1 MNWRGAAKIGPRD
14 GQGGNTMLDGQP
26 EYLVEMHA
34 ICKSF
39 GPSRVLRD
47 VSLRL
52 RPGSVHALMGE
63 NGAGKSTLMKI
74 LAGVHKRDEGLI
86 RKDGAEL
93 NLPSPRQALSAGIST
108 VFQELSLLPNLTI
121 AENMFLGREPL
132 TRTGAPDRRRMRAE
146 TAAALAE
153 LDLKLDP
160 EQLVSTL
167 TIAERQFVEIA
178 HGIKADA
185 SVLIL
190 DEPTAAL
197 NAADVE
203 VLNRSIRRLRAEGR
217 AIVYISH
224 RMDEIFDICDE
235 VTVLK
240 DGQYIGTRAIRDV
253 TPDQLIAM
261 MVGRELADLFPAR
274 AATLGPPVLELKGF
288 KATPKAR
295 AFDLTLQSGEILGLA
310 GLEGQGQQ
318 RIMRA
323 LIGRNLSFGGTLRVQ
338 RQALKFPNKANG
350 IRSMARL
357 GLGFVPEDRKEEGL
371 MLGLS
376 VAANLVI
383 GLHTEKPAFALAR
396 ALRDVV
402 QRMTDALHIK
412 TASPA
417 TLVAALSGGNQQK
430 VLLGRYLAMGLK
442 VLVIEEPTR
451 GVDIGAK
458 SEIYGLLRD
467 FVNTGGA
474 VLVTSRETVELIG
487 LCDRLAIVH
496 GDTVVAEMPAGQATE
511 HSILAAA
518 LTTEGAAA

>member
-1 MNWRGAAKIGPRD
+1 MFD
-14 GQGGNTMLDGQP
+14 GEP
-26 EYLVEMHA
+26 AYLIEMQSISKA
-34 ICKSF
+34 F
-39 GPSRVLRD
+39 GPARVLRD

-74 LAGVHKRDEGLI
+74 LAGVHRCDEGRIL
-86 RKDGAEL
+86 KDGKPL
-93 NLPSPRQALSAGIST
+93 HLPSPREALAAGIST

-121 AENMFLGREPL
+121 AENMFLGREPVL
-132 TRTGAPDRRRMRAE
+132 RGGGLDRRRMRAE
-146 TAAALAE
+146 TAAALEE

-160 EQLVSTL
+160 DQLVSTL
-167 TIAERQFVEIA
+167 SIAERQFVEIA

-224 RMDEIFDICDE
+224 RMDEIFGICDE

-240 DGQYIGTRAIRDV
+240 DGQFVATRAIREV
-253 TPDQLIAM
+253 TPDGLIAM
-261 MVGRELADLFPAR
+261 MVGRELADLFPPR
-274 AATLGPPVLELKGF
+274 AASLGQPVLEIAAF
-288 KATPKAR
+288 RATPRAH
-295 AFDLTLQSGEILGLA
+295 AFDLTLHEGEILGLA

-318 RIMRA
+318 QIMRA
-323 LIGRNLSFGGTLRVQ
+323 LIGRHAPAGGTLKVRG
-338 RQALKFPNKANG
+338 RALKFPTSSGG
-350 IRSMARL
+350 IRAMAKL

-383 GLHTEKPAFALAR
+383 GLHAERPAIAPAR
-396 ALRDVV
+396 RLKAVV
-402 QRMTDALHIK
+402 RRMTDALRIK

-417 TLVAALSGGNQQK
+417 NPVAALSGGNQQK
-430 VLLGRYLAMGLK
+430 VLLGRYLARE
-442 VLVIEEPTR
+442 VNILVIEEPTR

-458 SEIYGLLRD
+458 SEIYALLRG
-467 FVNTGGA
+467 FAQERGA
-474 VLVTSRETVELIG
+474 VLITSRETVELIG
-487 LCDRLAIVH
+487 LCDRLAVVH
-496 GDTVVAEMPAGQATE
+496 GQTVVAELRAGEATE

-518 LTTEGAAA
+518 LNAEGVAA

>member
-1 MNWRGAAKIGPRD
+1 V
-14 GQGGNTMLDGQP
+14 T
-26 EYLVEMHA
+26 
-34 ICKSF
+34 
-39 GPSRVLRD
+39 
-47 VSLRL
+47 LRL

-74 LAGVHKRDEGLI
+74 LAGVHRCDEGRIL
-86 RKDGAEL
+86 KGGKPL
-93 NLPSPRQALSAGIST
+93 HLPSPREALAAGIST

-121 AENMFLGREPL
+121 TENMFLGREPL
-132 TRTGAPDRRRMRAE
+132 LRGGGLDRKRMRAE
-146 TAAALAE
+146 TAAAMAE

-160 EQLVSTL
+160 DQLVSTL

-178 HGIKADA
+178 HGIKAEA

-224 RMDEIFDICDE
+224 RMDEIFSICDE

-240 DGQYIGTRAIRDV
+240 DGQYVGTCAIRDV
-253 TPDQLIAM
+253 TPDGLIAM
-261 MVGRELADLFPAR
+261 MVGRELSDLFPAR
-274 AATLGPPVLELKGF
+274 AATLGKPVLELAGF
-288 KATPKAR
+288 RTTLKAR
-295 AFDLTLQSGEILGLA
+295 AFDLTLHQGEILGLA

-323 LIGRNLSFGGTLRVQ
+323 LIGRYTPAGGTLRLHG
-338 RQALKFPNKANG
+338 QALKFPGAASG
-350 IRSMARL
+350 IRAMARL

-383 GLHTEKPAFALAR
+383 GLHAEKPAFAPVRSLKA
-396 ALRDVV
+396 VV
-402 QRMTDALHIK
+402 QRMTAALHIK

-417 TLVAALSGGNQQK
+417 TLVSSLSGGNQQK
-430 VLLGRYLAMGLK
+430 VLLGRYLARDVQ

-458 SEIYGLLRD
+458 SEIYALLRD
-467 FVNTGGA
+467 FAQAGGA

-487 LCDRLAIVH
+487 LCDRLAVVH
-496 GDTVVAEMPAGQATE
+496 GETVVAALPAAQATE

-518 LTTEGAAA
+518 LTADGVAA

>member
-1 MNWRGAAKIGPRD
+1 MFD
-14 GQGGNTMLDGQP
+14 GEPTWLI
-26 EYLVEMHA
+26 EMQSISKA
-34 ICKSF
+34 F

-47 VSLRL
+47 VTLRL

-74 LAGVHKRDEGLI
+74 LAGVHHSDEGRIL
-86 RKDGAEL
+86 KDGKPL
-93 NLPSPRQALSAGIST
+93 HLPSPREALAAGIST

-132 TRTGAPDRRRMRAE
+132 TATGSLDRRRMRAE
-146 TAAALAE
+146 TRAALAE
-153 LDLKLDP
+153 LDLQLDP
-160 EQLVSTL
+160 DQLVSTL

-178 HGIKADA
+178 HGIKAEA

-203 VLNRSIRRLRAEGR
+203 VLNRSIRRLKAEGK

-240 DGQYIGTRAIRDV
+240 DGQYVGTRQISEI
-253 TPDQLIAM
+253 TPDDLISM
-261 MVGRELADLFPAR
+261 MVGRELSDLFPAR
-274 AATLGPPVLELKGF
+274 ANVFGEPVLELYGF
-288 KATPKAR
+288 RAGIKAR
-295 AFDLTLQSGEILGLA
+295 PFDLTLHQGEILGLA

-323 LIGRNLSFGGTLRVQ
+323 LIGRFPLASGTFRLNGQ
-338 RQALKFPNKANG
+338 LLKFPGAANG
-350 IRSMARL
+350 IRAMARL
-357 GLGFVPEDRKEEGL
+357 GVGFVPEDRKEEGL

-376 VAANLVI
+376 VATNLII
-383 GLHTEKPAFALAR
+383 GLHAEKPSFAR
-396 ALRDVV
+396 ARPLGSVV
-402 QRMTDALHIK
+402 KRMMDALRIK
-412 TASPA
+412 AASPA
-417 TLVAALSGGNQQK
+417 IPVGSLSGGNQQK
-430 VLLGRYLAMGLK
+430 VLLGRYLARDAK
-442 VLVIEEPTR
+442 ILVIEEPTR
-451 GVDIGAK
+451 GVDVGAK

-467 FVNTGGA
+467 FANAGGA

-487 LCDRLAIVH
+487 LCDRLAVVH
-496 GDTVVAEMPAGQATE
+496 GNTVVVEMPAADATE
-511 HSILAAA
+511 HGILAAA
-518 LTTEGAAA
+518 LTTETVAA

>member
-1 MNWRGAAKIGPRD
+1 MFD
-14 GQGGNTMLDGQP
+14 GEPACLI
-26 EYLVEMHA
+26 EMQSISKA
-34 ICKSF
+34 F
-39 GPSRVLRD
+39 GSSRVLRD
-47 VSLRL
+47 VTLRL
-52 RPGSVHALMGE
+52 RPSSVHALMGE

-74 LAGVHKRDEGLI
+74 LAGVHRSDEGRIL
-86 RKDGAEL
+86 KDGKPL
-93 NLPSPRQALSAGIST
+93 HLPSPREALAAGIST

-132 TRTGAPDRRRMRAE
+132 LRGGGLDRRRMRAE
-146 TAAALAE
+146 TVAALAE

-160 EQLVSTL
+160 DQLVSTL

-224 RMDEIFDICDE
+224 RMDEIFSICDE

-240 DGQYIGTRAIRDV
+240 DGQYVDTRAIRDV
-253 TPDQLIAM
+253 TPDGLIAM
-261 MVGRELADLFPAR
+261 MVGRELSDLFPAR
-274 AATLGPPVLELKGF
+274 AASLGKPVLELSGF
-288 KATPKAR
+288 RTTQKAR
-295 AFDLTLQSGEILGLA
+295 AFDLTLHQGEILGLA

-323 LIGRNLSFGGTLRVQ
+323 LIGRHTPAGGTLRLHG
-338 RQALKFPNKANG
+338 QALKFPSVASG
-350 IRSMARL
+350 IRTMARL

-383 GLHTEKPAFALAR
+383 GLHAEKPTFAPAR
-396 ALRDVV
+396 SLKGVV
-402 QRMTDALHIK
+402 QRMTDALRIK
-412 TASPA
+412 TASP
-417 TLVAALSGGNQQK
+417 TMPVASLSGGNQQK
-430 VLLGRYLAMGLK
+430 VLLGRYLARKVK

-458 SEIYGLLRD
+458 SEIYALLRD
-467 FVNTGGA
+467 FAQAGGA

-487 LCDRLAIVH
+487 LCDRLAVVH
-496 GDTVVAEMPAGQATE
+496 GDTVVAELPANQASE

-518 LTTEGAAA
+518 LTVEGGAA

>member
-1 MNWRGAAKIGPRD
+1 MFD
-14 GQGGNTMLDGQP
+14 GEPACLI
-26 EYLVEMHA
+26 EMQSISKA
-34 ICKSF
+34 F
-39 GPSRVLRD
+39 GHSKVLRN
-47 VSLRL
+47 VTLSLRS
-52 RPGSVHALMGE
+52 GSVHALMGE

-74 LAGVHKRDEGLI
+74 LAGVHRSDNGRIL
-86 RKDGAEL
+86 KDGKFL
-93 NLPSPRQALSAGIST
+93 QLSSPREALAAGIST
-108 VFQELSLLPNLTI
+108 VFQEHSLLPNLTI

-132 TRTGAPDRRRMRAE
+132 KRGGGLDRRRMRAE

-153 LDLKLDP
+153 LGLKLEPD
-160 EQLVSTL
+160 QLVSTL

-203 VLNRSIRRLRAEGR
+203 VLNRSIRQLRAEGR

-240 DGQYIGTRAIRDV
+240 DGQYVGTRAIKDV
-253 TPDQLIAM
+253 TPNSLIAM
-261 MVGRELADLFPAR
+261 MVGRELSDLFPAR
-274 AATLGPPVLELKGF
+274 TASLGKPMLELAGF
-288 KATPKAR
+288 CARSKAR
-295 AFDLTLQSGEILGLA
+295 PFDLTLHQGEILGLA

-323 LIGRNLSFGGTLRVQ
+323 LIGRYLPAGGTLRLYGQ
-338 RQALKFPNKANG
+338 TLKFPGAVNG
-350 IRSMARL
+350 IRAMARL
-357 GLGFVPEDRKEEGL
+357 GLSFVPEDRKDEGL

-383 GLHTEKPAFALAR
+383 ALHAEQPAFAR
-396 ALRDVV
+396 AKGMKAVV
-402 QRMTDALHIK
+402 QRMTDALRIK
-412 TASPA
+412 TASP
-417 TLVAALSGGNQQK
+417 TTPVASLSGGNQQK
-430 VLLGRYLAMGLK
+430 VLLGRDLARDVK
-442 VLVIEEPTR
+442 ILVIEEPTR

-458 SEIYGLLRD
+458 SEIYALLRD
-467 FVNTGGA
+467 FAKAGGA

-487 LCDRLAIVH
+487 LCDRLAVIH
-496 GDTVVAEMPAGQATE
+496 GDTVVAELPAASATE

-518 LTTEGAAA
+518 LTAEGVAA

>member
-1 MNWRGAAKIGPRD
+1 
-14 GQGGNTMLDGQP
+14 MLNGEP
-26 EYLVEMHA
+26 TCLIEMQSISKA
-34 ICKSF
+34 F

-47 VSLRL
+47 VTLRL

-74 LAGVHKRDEGLI
+74 LAGVHRSDEGLI
-86 RKDGAEL
+86 LKNGKPL
-93 NLPSPRQALSAGIST
+93 HLPSPREALAAGIST

-121 AENMFLGREPL
+121 TENMFLGHELLLRGGGL
-132 TRTGAPDRRRMRAE
+132 DRRRMRAQ

-153 LDLKLDP
+153 MGLKLDP
-160 EQLVSTL
+160 DQLVSTL
-167 TIAERQFVEIA
+167 SIAERQFVEIA

-185 SVLIL
+185 NVLIL

-224 RMDEIFDICDE
+224 RMDEIFSICDE

-240 DGQYIGTRAIRDV
+240 DGQCVGTRAIKDV
-253 TPDQLIAM
+253 TPDGLIAM
-261 MVGRELADLFPAR
+261 MVGRELADLFPMR
-274 AATLGPPVLELKGF
+274 AARLGKPVLEFTGF
-288 KATPKAR
+288 RATPQAR
-295 AFDLTLQSGEILGLA
+295 AFDLTLHQGEILGLA

-318 RIMRA
+318 HIMRS
-323 LIGRNLSFGGTLRVQ
+323 LIGRHAPAGGTLQ
-338 RQALKFPNKANG
+338 LHGQALKFPSAAGG
-350 IRSMARL
+350 IRAMARL
-357 GLGFVPEDRKEEGL
+357 GVGFVPEDRKEEGL

-383 GLHTEKPAFALAR
+383 GLHAEKPVFAR
-396 ALRDVV
+396 ARNLKGVV
-402 QRMTDALHIK
+402 QRMTDALRIK

-417 TLVAALSGGNQQK
+417 TPVASLSGGNQQK
-430 VLLGRYLAMGLK
+430 VLLGRYLARQVK

-458 SEIYGLLRD
+458 SEIYTLLRD
-467 FVNTGGA
+467 FAQAGGA
-474 VLVTSRETVELIG
+474 VLITSRETVELIG
-487 LCDRLAIVH
+487 LCDRLAVIH
-496 GDTVVAEMPAGQATE
+496 GGTVVAELPAAEATE

-518 LTTEGAAA
+518 LTAEGVAA

>member
-1 MNWRGAAKIGPRD
+1 MFD
-14 GQGGNTMLDGQP
+14 GEPACLI
-26 EYLVEMHA
+26 EMQSISKA
-34 ICKSF
+34 F

-47 VSLRL
+47 VTLRL

-74 LAGVHKRDEGLI
+74 LAGVHRCDEGRIL
-86 RKDGAEL
+86 KDGKPL
-93 NLPSPRQALSAGIST
+93 HLPSPREALAAGIST

-132 TRTGAPDRRRMRAE
+132 LRGGNLDRKRMRAE

-160 EQLVSTL
+160 DQLVSTL
-167 TIAERQFVEIA
+167 SIAERQFVEIA

-203 VLNRSIRRLRAEGR
+203 VLNRSIRRLREEGR

-224 RMDEIFDICDE
+224 RMDEIFSICDE

-240 DGQYIGTRAIRDV
+240 DGQFVGTRAIKDV
-253 TPDQLIAM
+253 TPDGLIAM

-274 AATLGPPVLELKGF
+274 AASLGTPVLELSGF
-288 KATPKAR
+288 RAVPKAR
-295 AFDLTLQSGEILGLA
+295 PFDLTLHQGEILGLA

-318 RIMRA
+318 HVMRA
-323 LIGRNLSFGGTLRVQ
+323 LIGRQAPAGGTLRLHGK
-338 RQALKFPNKANG
+338 ALKFPSAAGG
-350 IRSMARL
+350 IRAMARL
-357 GLGFVPEDRKEEGL
+357 GLGFVPEDRKQEGL

-383 GLHTEKPAFALAR
+383 GLHAEKPAFARAR
-396 ALRDVV
+396 NLKGVV
-402 QRMTDALHIK
+402 QRMTDALRIK

-417 TLVAALSGGNQQK
+417 TPVASLSGGNQQK
-430 VLLGRYLAMGLK
+430 VLLGRYLAREVK
-442 VLVIEEPTR
+442 ILVIEEPTR

-458 SEIYGLLRD
+458 SEIYTLLRD
-467 FVNTGGA
+467 FAQAGGA

-487 LCDRLAIVH
+487 LCDRLAVVH
-496 GDTVVAEMPAGQATE
+496 GDTVVAELPAAEATE

-518 LTTEGAAA
+518 LTAEGVAV

>member
-1 MNWRGAAKIGPRD
+1 MFD
-14 GQGGNTMLDGQP
+14 GEPDCLI
-26 EYLVEMHA
+26 EMQSISKA
-34 ICKSF
+34 F
-39 GPSRVLRD
+39 GPACVLRD
-47 VSLRL
+47 VTLRL
-52 RPGSVHALMGE
+52 RAGSVHALMGE

-74 LAGVHKRDEGLI
+74 LAGVHRSDAGRILKNGRPLH
-86 RKDGAEL
+86 
-93 NLPSPRQALSAGIST
+93 LPSPREALAAGIST

-132 TRTGAPDRRRMRAE
+132 LRGGGLDRRRMRDE
-146 TAAALAE
+146 TAAALAG

-160 EQLVSTL
+160 DQLVSTL
-167 TIAERQFVEIA
+167 TISERQFVEIA
-178 HGIKADA
+178 HGIKAHA

-197 NAADVE
+197 NAADVA

-224 RMDEIFDICDE
+224 RMDEIFSICDE

-240 DGQYIGTRAIRDV
+240 DGQFIGTRAISDV
-253 TPDQLIAM
+253 TPDGLIAM
-261 MVGRELADLFPAR
+261 MVGRELSELFPPR
-274 AATLGPPVLELKGF
+274 ATAPGKSVLELTGF
-288 KATPKAR
+288 RTTPKAR
-295 AFDLTLQSGEILGLA
+295 AFDLVLHQGEILGLA
-310 GLEGQGQQ
+310 GLEGQGQS

-323 LIGRNLSFGGTLRVQ
+323 LIGRYTPAGGTMRLHG
-338 RQALKFPNKANG
+338 QALKFPSVAGG
-350 IRSMARL
+350 IRAMARL

-383 GLHTEKPAFALAR
+383 GLHAERPAFAPAR
-396 ALRDVV
+396 GLKAVVHRMTAALR
-402 QRMTDALHIK
+402 IK

-417 TLVAALSGGNQQK
+417 TLVSSLSGGNQQK
-430 VLLGRYLAMGLK
+430 VLLGRYLARAVK

-458 SEIYGLLRD
+458 SEIYALLRD
-467 FVNTGGA
+467 FANAGGA

-487 LCDRLAIVH
+487 LCDRLAVVH
-496 GDTVVAEMPAGQATE
+496 GDTVVAEMPAAQATE
-511 HSILAAA
+511 HAILAAA
-518 LTTEGAAA
+518 LTAEGVAA

>member
-1 MNWRGAAKIGPRD
+1 MFDAAPDCLI
-14 GQGGNTMLDGQP
+14 
-26 EYLVEMHA
+26 EMQSISKA
-34 ICKSF
+34 F
-39 GPSRVLRD
+39 GPANVLRD
-47 VSLRL
+47 VTLRL
-52 RPGSVHALMGE
+52 RAGSVHALMGE

-74 LAGVHKRDEGLI
+74 LAGVHRFDQGRILKNGTPLH
-86 RKDGAEL
+86 
-93 NLPSPRQALSAGIST
+93 LPSPRAALAAGIST

-132 TRTGAPDRRRMRAE
+132 THTGALDRRRMRAE

-160 EQLVSTL
+160 DQLVSTL
-167 TIAERQFVEIA
+167 SIAERQFVEIA

-203 VLNRSIRRLRAEGR
+203 VLNRSIRRLRDAGR

-224 RMDEIFDICDE
+224 RMDEIFAICDE

-240 DGQYIGTRAIRDV
+240 DGQYVGTRAIGDV
-253 TPDQLIAM
+253 TQHELIAM
-261 MVGRELADLFPAR
+261 MVGRDLSDLFPTRTASH
-274 AATLGPPVLELKGF
+274 GKPVLELSGF
-288 KATPKAR
+288 RTTPRAR
-295 AFDLTLQSGEILGLA
+295 PFDLTLHHGEILGLA

-323 LIGRNLSFGGTLRVQ
+323 LIGRHQPSGGTLR
-338 RQALKFPNKANG
+338 LLGKGLHFPRAASG
-350 IRSMARL
+350 VRRMARL

-383 GLHTEKPAFALAR
+383 GLHAERPAFAPAR
-396 ALRDVV
+396 SLKSVV
-402 QRMTDALHIK
+402 QRLTRALSIK
-412 TASPA
+412 TATPA
-417 TLVAALSGGNQQK
+417 TPVGALSGGNQQK
-430 VLLGRYLAMGLK
+430 VLLGRYLARDLK

-458 SEIYGLLRD
+458 SEIYSLLRD
-467 FVNTGGA
+467 FVQAGGA

-487 LCDRLAIVH
+487 LCDRLAVIH
-496 GDTVVAEMPAGQATE
+496 GDTVVAELPAVDATE
-511 HSILAAA
+511 HSILTAA
-518 LTTEGAAA
+518 LTTDGVAA

>member
-1 MNWRGAAKIGPRD
+1 MFD
-14 GQGGNTMLDGQP
+14 GEP
-26 EYLVEMHA
+26 AYLIEMQSISKA
-34 ICKSF
+34 F
-39 GPSRVLRD
+39 GPSKVLRD
-47 VSLRL
+47 VTLRL

-74 LAGVHKRDEGLI
+74 LAGVHRSDEGRIL
-86 RKDGAEL
+86 KDGKPL
-93 NLPSPRQALSAGIST
+93 HLPSPREALAAGIST

-132 TRTGAPDRRRMRAE
+132 LRGGGLDRKRMRAE
-146 TAAALAE
+146 TVAALAE
-153 LDLKLDP
+153 LDLALNPD
-160 EQLVSTL
+160 QLVSTL

-217 AIVYISH
+217 AIIYISH
-224 RMDEIFDICDE
+224 RMDEIFSICDE
-235 VTVLK
+235 ATVLK
-240 DGQYIGTRAIRDV
+240 DGQCIGTCAIRDV
-253 TPDQLIAM
+253 TPDGLIAM
-261 MVGRELADLFPAR
+261 MVGRELSDLFPTR
-274 AATLGPPVLELKGF
+274 AASLGKPVLELTGF
-288 KATPKAR
+288 RATPKAR
-295 AFDLTLQSGEILGLA
+295 AFDLTLHQGEILGLA

-323 LIGRNLSFGGTLRVQ
+323 LIGRYTPASGALRLHG
-338 RQALKFPNKANG
+338 QALKFPTAASG
-350 IRSMARL
+350 IRTMARL

-383 GLHTEKPAFALAR
+383 GLHAEKPAFTPAR
-396 ALRDVV
+396 SLKGVV
-402 QRMTDALHIK
+402 QRMTDALRIK
-412 TASPA
+412 TTSPA
-417 TLVAALSGGNQQK
+417 TPVASLSGGNQQK
-430 VLLGRYLAMGLK
+430 VLLGRYLAREVK
-442 VLVIEEPTR
+442 VLLIEEPTR

-467 FVNTGGA
+467 FAQAGGA
-474 VLVTSRETVELIG
+474 VLITSRETVELIG
-487 LCDRLAIVH
+487 LCDRLAVVH
-496 GDTVVAEMPAGQATE
+496 RDTVKTELPAAQATE

-518 LTTEGAAA
+518 LTVEGSVA

>member
-1 MNWRGAAKIGPRD
+1 MFD
-14 GQGGNTMLDGQP
+14 GNPG
-26 EYLVEMHA
+26 YLIEMRA
-34 ICKSF
+34 ISKSF
-39 GPSRVLRD
+39 GPATVLRD
-47 VSLRL
+47 VTLRL

-74 LAGVHKRDEGLI
+74 LAGVHRSDAGQIL
-86 RKDGAEL
+86 KDGQPL
-93 NLPSPRQALSAGIST
+93 HLPSPRAAMAAGIST

-132 TRTGAPDRRRMRAE
+132 TATGALDRRRMRAE

-153 LDLKLDP
+153 LDLRLDP
-160 EQLVSTL
+160 DQLVSTL

-203 VLNRSIRRLRAEGR
+203 VLNRSIRRLRNAGR

-224 RMDEIFDICDE
+224 RMDEIFAICDE

-240 DGQYIGTRAIRDV
+240 DGQYVGTCAIGAV
-253 TPDQLIAM
+253 TQHDLIAM
-261 MVGRELADLFPAR
+261 MVGRELSDLFPAR
-274 AATLGPPVLELKGF
+274 AASQGKPVLELSGF
-288 KATPKAR
+288 RTTPHAR
-295 AFDLTLQSGEILGLA
+295 PFDLTLHQGEILGLA

-323 LIGRNLSFGGTLRVQ
+323 LIGRHKPAGGRLR
-338 RQALKFPNKANG
+338 LLGTGLGFPGAVSG

-357 GLGFVPEDRKEEGL
+357 GLGFVPEDRKDEGL

-383 GLHTEKPAFALAR
+383 GLHAEKPAFAPAR
-396 ALRDVV
+396 RLKSVV
-402 QRMTDALHIK
+402 QRMTDALRIK

-417 TLVAALSGGNQQK
+417 TPVGALSGGNQQK
-430 VLLGRYLAMGLK
+430 VLLGRYLARAVK

-458 SEIYGLLRD
+458 SEIYTLLRD
-467 FVNTGGA
+467 FVQAGGA

-487 LCDRLAIVH
+487 LCDRLAVVH
-496 GDTVVAEMPAGQATE
+496 GDTVVAELPAADATE
-511 HSILAAA
+511 HSILTAA
-518 LTTEGAAA
+518 LTTDGVAA

>member
-1 MNWRGAAKIGPRD
+1 MF
-14 GQGGNTMLDGQP
+14 DGQP
-26 EYLVEMHA
+26 ACLIEMQSISKA
-34 ICKSF
+34 F

-47 VSLRL
+47 VTLRL

-74 LAGVHKRDEGLI
+74 LAGVHRCDDGHIL
-86 RKDGAEL
+86 KDGKPL
-93 NLPSPRQALSAGIST
+93 NLPSPRAALSAGIST

-121 AENMFLGREPL
+121 AENMFLCREPVL
-132 TRTGAPDRRRMRAE
+132 PGGWLDRKRMRAE

-160 EQLVSTL
+160 DQLVSTL

-203 VLNRSIRRLRAEGR
+203 VLNRCIRRLKNEGR

-224 RMDEIFDICDE
+224 RMDEIFGICDE

-240 DGQYIGTRAIRDV
+240 DGQLVGTKPIGDV
-253 TPDQLIAM
+253 TPDQLITM
-261 MVGRELADLFPAR
+261 MVGRKLSDLFPDRTKAP
-274 AATLGPPVLELKGF
+274 GQPVLELTGYR
-288 KATPKAR
+288 ATPTAR
-295 AFDLTLQSGEILGLA
+295 PFDLTLRQGEIVGLA

-318 RIMRA
+318 RILRA
-323 LIGRNLSFGGTLRVQ
+323 LIGRAHAFGGHLRLHGTAQ
-338 RQALKFPNKANG
+338 PFPRRVDG
-350 IRSMARL
+350 IRKMAKF
-357 GLGFVPEDRKEEGL
+357 GVAFVPEDRKDEGL

-376 VAANLVI
+376 VASNLVI
-383 GLHTEKPAFALAR
+383 ARHAERPAIAR
-396 ALRDVV
+396 AKPMRDVIR
-402 QRMTDALHIK
+402 RMVDALSIK
-412 TASPA
+412 AASPA
-417 TLVAALSGGNQQK
+417 VPVGALSGGNQQK
-430 VLLGRYLAMGLK
+430 VLLGRYLARDIK

-458 SEIYGLLRD
+458 TEIYRILRE
-467 FVNTGGA
+467 FTKAGGA
-474 VLVTSRETVELIG
+474 VLVTSRETLELIG
-487 LCDRLAIVH
+487 LCDRIAVVH
-496 GDTVVAEMPAGQATE
+496 ANTVVAELPAKDATE
-511 HSILAAA
+511 HGILVAA
-518 LTTEGAAA
+518 LTSEGVAA

>member
-1 MNWRGAAKIGPRD
+1 MFD
-14 GQGGNTMLDGQP
+14 GEP
-26 EYLVEMHA
+26 ACLVEMQA
-34 ICKSF
+34 ISKAF
-39 GPSRVLRD
+39 GPTKVLRD
-47 VSLRL
+47 VTLRL
-52 RPGSVHALMGE
+52 RSGSVHALMGE

-74 LAGVHKRDEGLI
+74 LAGVHRSDAGRIL
-86 RKDGAEL
+86 KDGKPL
-93 NLPSPRQALSAGIST
+93 HLPSPREALAAGIST

-132 TRTGAPDRRRMRAE
+132 TPFGGLDRRRMRAE
-146 TAAALAE
+146 TARALAE
-153 LDLKLDP
+153 LDLRLDP
-160 EQLVSTL
+160 DQLVGTL

-203 VLNRSIRRLRAEGR
+203 VLNRSIRRLKAEGR

-240 DGQYIGTRAIRDV
+240 DGQYVGTRTISDV

-261 MVGRELADLFPAR
+261 MVGRELSDLFPPR
-274 AATLGPPVLELKGF
+274 AVTLGAPVLALAAF
-288 KATPKAR
+288 KATASAR
-295 AFDLTLQSGEILGLA
+295 PFDLTLHQGEILGLA

-318 RIMRA
+318 KIMRS
-323 LIGRNLSFGGTLRVQ
+323 LIGRFQPATGTFRLEG
-338 RQALKFPNKANG
+338 QALRLPRKANG
-350 IRSMARL
+350 IRAMARL
-357 GLGFVPEDRKEEGL
+357 GVGFVPEDRKEEGL

-383 GLHTEKPAFALAR
+383 GLHAEKPDFAPAR
-396 ALRDVV
+396 GLRAIV
-402 QRMTDALHIK
+402 QRMMDALHIK
-412 TASPA
+412 AASTAIP
-417 TLVAALSGGNQQK
+417 VGALSGGNQQK
-430 VLLGRYLAMGLK
+430 VLLGRYLARQVK

-451 GVDIGAK
+451 GVDVGAK

-467 FVNTGGA
+467 FTNAGGA

-487 LCDRLAIVH
+487 LCDRLAVIH
-496 GDTVVAEMPAGQATE
+496 GDTVVAEMAAVDATE
-511 HSILAAA
+511 HGILSAA
-518 LTTEGAAA
+518 LTTDEVAA

>member
-1 MNWRGAAKIGPRD
+1 MF
-14 GQGGNTMLDGQP
+14 DGQP
-26 EYLVEMHA
+26 GYLIEMQA
-34 ICKSF
+34 ISKSF
-39 GPSRVLRD
+39 GPASVLRD
-47 VSLRL
+47 VTLRL

-74 LAGVHKRDEGLI
+74 LAGVHHSDAGQILKEGKPLH
-86 RKDGAEL
+86 
-93 NLPSPRQALSAGIST
+93 LPSPRAALAAGIST

-132 TRTGAPDRRRMRAE
+132 TRSGGLDRRRMRAE

-160 EQLVSTL
+160 DQLVSTL
-167 TIAERQFVEIA
+167 SIAERQFVEIA

-203 VLNRSIRRLRAEGR
+203 VLNRSIRRLRDAGR

-224 RMDEIFDICDE
+224 RMDEIFAICDE

-240 DGQYIGTRAIRDV
+240 DGQYVGTRAIVEV
-253 TPDQLIAM
+253 TQHELIAM
-261 MVGRELADLFPAR
+261 MVGRELSDLFPAR
-274 AATLGPPVLELKGF
+274 TASHGNPVLELSGF
-288 KATPKAR
+288 RAASRAR
-295 AFDLTLQSGEILGLA
+295 PFDLILHQGEILGLA

-323 LIGRNLSFGGTLRVQ
+323 LIGRHTPGAGTLRLQ
-338 RQALKFPNKANG
+338 GHALKFPSAAGG
-350 IRSMARL
+350 IRTMARL

-383 GLHTEKPAFALAR
+383 GLHAEKPAFAHAR
-396 ALRDVV
+396 SLKAVV
-402 QRMTDALHIK
+402 QRMTDALRIK
-412 TASPA
+412 TASP
-417 TLVAALSGGNQQK
+417 TTPVASLSGGNQQK
-430 VLLGRYLAMGLK
+430 VLLGRYLARDVK

-458 SEIYGLLRD
+458 SEIYSLLRD
-467 FVNTGGA
+467 FVQAGGA

-487 LCDRLAIVH
+487 LCDRLAVVH
-496 GDTVVAEMPAGQATE
+496 GDTVVADLPAAEATE
-511 HSILAAA
+511 HTILSAA
-518 LTTEGAAA
+518 LRTERGAA

>member
-1 MNWRGAAKIGPRD
+1 MFD
-14 GQGGNTMLDGQP
+14 GQSGNRA
-26 EYLVEMHA
+26 EYLVEMRA
-34 ICKSF
+34 ISKAF

-47 VSLRL
+47 VSLCL

-86 RKDGAEL
+86 RKDGREL
-93 NLPSPRQALSAGIST
+93 NLPSPREALSAGIST

-132 TRTGAPDRRRMRAE
+132 TPTGALDRRRMRAE

-160 EQLVSTL
+160 DQLVSTL

-197 NAADVE
+197 NAADVA

-224 RMDEIFDICDE
+224 RMDEIFGICDE

-240 DGQYIGTRAIRDV
+240 DGQYVGTRAIADV
-253 TPDQLIAM
+253 TPNQVIAM
-261 MVGRELADLFPAR
+261 MVGRELADLFPPR
-274 AATLGPPVLELKGF
+274 AASFGRPVLELRGF

-295 AFDLTLQSGEILGLA
+295 AFDLTLHQGEILGLA

-323 LIGRNLSFGGTLRVQ
+323 LIGRQPAFGGALHLHG
-338 RQALKFPNKANG
+338 QAMKFPSRASG
-350 IRSMARL
+350 IRTMARL
-357 GLGFVPEDRKEEGL
+357 RLGFVPEDRKEEGL

-376 VAANLVI
+376 VAANLAI
-383 GLHTEKPAFALAR
+383 GLHTEKSAFALAR
-396 ALRDVV
+396 PLRDVV

-412 TASPA
+412 TASP
-417 TLVAALSGGNQQK
+417 TLPVGALSGGNQQK
-430 VLLGRYLAMGLK
+430 VLLGRYLAKGLK

-458 SEIYGLLRD
+458 TEIYGLLRD
-467 FVNTGGA
+467 FAKAGGA

-496 GDTVVAEMPAGQATE
+496 DNTLVAAIPAAQATE
-511 HSILAAA
+511 HGILAAA
-518 LTTEGAAA
+518 LTTQGVAA

>member
-1 MNWRGAAKIGPRD
+1 MSDTEPVWLI
-14 GQGGNTMLDGQP
+14 
-26 EYLVEMHA
+26 EMQSISKA
-34 ICKSF
+34 F
-39 GPSRVLRD
+39 GPSRVLKD
-47 VSLRL
+47 VTLRL

-74 LAGVHKRDEGLI
+74 LAGVHRSDAGRILKNGLPV
-86 RKDGAEL
+86 
-93 NLPSPRQALSAGIST
+93 NLPSPREALAAGVST
-108 VFQELSLLPNLTI
+108 VFQEMSLLPNLTI

-132 TRTGAPDRRRMRAE
+132 TATGGLDRRRMRAE
-146 TAAALAE
+146 TAKALTE

-160 EQLVSTL
+160 DQLVSTL

-203 VLNRSIRRLRAEGR
+203 VLNRSIRRLKSEGK

-224 RMDEIFDICDE
+224 RMDEIFDMCDE

-240 DGQYIGTRAIRDV
+240 DGQHVGTRSIRDV
-253 TPDQLIAM
+253 TPHSLIAM
-261 MVGRELADLFPAR
+261 MVGRELSDLFPAR
-274 AATLGPPVLELKGF
+274 AAAPGQPVLELADF
-288 KATPKAR
+288 RTSATAR
-295 AFDLTLQSGEILGLA
+295 AFDLTLHKGEILGLA

-318 RIMRA
+318 RIMRS
-323 LIGRNLSFGGTLRVQ
+323 LIGRFQPAAGRLRLQ
-338 RQALKFPNKANG
+338 GQAQKFPRPTNG
-350 IRSMARL
+350 IRAMARL
-357 GLGFVPEDRKEEGL
+357 GIGFVPEDRKEEGL

-376 VAANLVI
+376 VATNLVI
-383 GLHTEKPAFALAR
+383 GLYAEKPDFAPAR
-396 ALRDVV
+396 GLGSVV
-402 QRMTDALHIK
+402 QRMMDALQVRAAS
-412 TASPA
+412 TAIPVGS
-417 TLVAALSGGNQQK
+417 LSGGNQQK
-430 VLLGRYLAMGLK
+430 VLLGRYLARDVKL
-442 VLVIEEPTR
+442 LVIEEPTR

-467 FVNTGGA
+467 FANAGGA

-496 GDTVVAEMPAGQATE
+496 GGTVVTEMPAAEATE
-511 HSILAAA
+511 HNILSAA
-518 LTTEGAAA
+518 LTTNGVAA

>member
-1 MNWRGAAKIGPRD
+1 MFDSEPACLI
-14 GQGGNTMLDGQP
+14 
-26 EYLVEMHA
+26 EMQSISKA
-34 ICKSF
+34 F

-47 VSLRL
+47 VTLRL
-52 RPGSVHALMGE
+52 RAGSVHALMGE

-74 LAGVHKRDEGLI
+74 LAGVHRCDEGRIL
-86 RKDGAEL
+86 KDGKPL
-93 NLPSPRQALSAGIST
+93 HLPSPREALAAGIST

-132 TRTGAPDRRRMRAE
+132 LRDGRLDRRRMRAE

-160 EQLVSTL
+160 DQLVSTL

-224 RMDEIFDICDE
+224 RMDEIFGICDE

-240 DGQYIGTRAIRDV
+240 DGQFVGTCAIRDV
-253 TPDQLIAM
+253 TPDGLIAM
-261 MVGRELADLFPAR
+261 MVGRELADLFPVR
-274 AATLGPPVLELKGF
+274 AAKLGKPVLELVGF
-288 KATPKAR
+288 RAVPKSNP
-295 AFDLTLQSGEILGLA
+295 FDLTLHQGEILGLA
-310 GLEGQGQQ
+310 GLEGQGQS

-323 LIGRNLSFGGTLRVQ
+323 LIGRHAPADGTLRLQ
-338 RQALKFPNKANG
+338 GRALKFPSVAGG
-350 IRSMARL
+350 IRAMARL

-376 VAANLVI
+376 VAANVGI
-383 GLHTEKPAFALAR
+383 GLHAEKPAFFPAR
-396 ALRDVV
+396 SLKAVV

-412 TASPA
+412 TPSPA
-417 TLVAALSGGNQQK
+417 TPVASLSGGNQQK
-430 VLLGRYLAMGLK
+430 VLLGRYLARDVK

-458 SEIYGLLRD
+458 SEIYALLRE
-467 FVNTGGA
+467 FTQAGGA

-487 LCDRLAIVH
+487 LCDRLAVVH
-496 GDTVVAEMPAGQATE
+496 GDTIVAELAAGDATE

-518 LTTEGAAA
+518 LTEGAAA